1 MQYLT
6 GLMTDRPKRRRRL
19 IRIVI
24 GFVVIALAPTAW
36 FGYRWL
42 ADDWALQ
49 EAIGQAD
56 RLDPGWR
63 LAELEAKRAAVPDEE
78 NGALQVLAAGPW
90 VPLTW
95 PKLNSSNL
103 KLDEFILTLPPRTP
117 LNKEQVQTLRT
128 ELGRASQAL
137 GPARQLAAYSRGKY
151 AITWS
156 QDAIG
161 TPVPHVQF
169 ARTVANLLSMDAML
183 LAHDGDMHG
192 SLLSCRACLNA
203 GRSLGDETV
212 PISQL
217 VRFACR
223 EVALHGLERTLA
235 QVECA
240 VGDLKDLQGL
250 LEDEDKQPI
259 LLIMARAD
267 RAILHQALGVL
278 KSREFNRRTYGLNNP
293 FGLPDEAMNAID
305 AAKAR
310 ACHAAFLRVC
320 TDLVEIAKLPPHEQS
335 ERLKRLSEPDVHA
348 PTILRSLWGQL
359 CGLRTLVDTYRKG
372 HALLRSAIAALA
384 AERFRQQVGRWPT
397 SLDELVPHY
406 LHSTPMDPYD
416 GKVLRFRRL
425 DDGIVIYALGPDGQ
439 DNAGVLSRDYMPLPG
454 TDIGF
459 RLWDPTK
466 RMSTSSK
473 RPSL

>member
-1 MQYLT
+1 MKHLASQISNA
-6 GLMTDRPKRRRRL
+6 KRRRRL
-19 IRIVI
+19 VRVVLV
-24 GFVVIALAPTAW
+24 FVVITLAVSAW
-36 FGYRWL
+36 VGYLWL
-42 ADDWALQ
+42 VEDWALQ
-49 EAIGQAD
+49 EAIDQAD
-56 RLDPGWR
+56 QLDPGWR

-78 NGALQVLAAGPW
+78 NGAFQVLAAGPW
-90 VPLTW
+90 VPLNW
-95 PKLNSSNL
+95 PKLESANL
-103 KLDEFILTLPPRTP
+103 KLDEFMLPLPPRTP
-117 LNKEQVQTLRT
+117 LNKEQVQALRT

-169 ARTVANLLSMDAML
+169 ARMVANLLSMDALL
-183 LAHDGDMHG
+183 LAHDGNLHG

-203 GRSLGDETV
+203 GRSIGDEPT

-217 VRFACR
+217 VRLACQ
-223 EVALHGLERTLA
+223 EVTLHSLERILA
-235 QVECA
+235 HGECSMA
-240 VGDLKDLQGL
+240 DLKDLQEL
-250 LEDEDKQPI
+250 LEDEDKQPV

-267 RAILHQALGVL
+267 RAILHHALGVF

-293 FGLPDEAMNAID
+293 FGVPDEAMNVID

-310 ACHAAFLRVC
+310 ACHAALLRVC
-320 TDLVEIAKLPPHEQS
+320 TELVEIAKLPPHEQR
-335 ERLKRLSEPDVHA
+335 ERLERLSEPDLNA

-359 CGLRTLVDTYRKG
+359 CGLRTLVDTSQKAQ
-372 HALLRSAIAALA
+372 ALLKCTIAALA
-384 AERFRQQVGRWPT
+384 AERFRQQAARWPT
-397 SLDELVPHY
+397 GLEELVP
-406 LHSTPMDPYD
+406 LHLQSAPRDPYD

-439 DNAGVLSRDYMPLPG
+439 DNGGALSREYRPAPG

-459 RLWDPTK
+459 RLWDLGK
-466 RMSTSSK
+466 
-473 RPSL
+473 